1 MEKFD
6 VVVIGGGH
14 AGVEAALASAR
25 LNKKTL
31 MFMLMYILVCNYQY
45 QSNLE
50 SECNTIDEE

>member
-25 LNKKTL
+25 LNKKN
-31 MFMLMYILVCNYQY
+31 FDAVPRFRHRFFYAV
-45 QSNLE
+45 
-50 SECNTIDEE
+50 